1 MASQGL
7 SDAPSCVAASIL
19 KGGPGGGHLNGVR
32 VARMRCGILCLLG
45 SVGVVRTAWQVYF
58 VRVHVEMTNHH
69 ELFTRDS
76 HVVLTLVCQIV
87 SHRRQMHTSVNLMAS
102 LDDVHPDTKM
112 HTRKKRLSEL

>member
-7 SDAPSCVAASIL
+7 SDAPSCVAASFF
-19 KGGPGGGHLNGVR
+19 KGGSGGRTLEWCTCCANALRDPVFAGFGWGGSH
-32 VARMRCGILCLLG
+32 CLA
-45 SVGVVRTAWQVYF
+45 SYF

-76 HVVLTLVCQIV
+76 HVVLTLVRQTV
-87 SHRRQMHTSVNLMAS
+87 SHRRQMHTSVDLMAS

>member
-1 MASQGL
+1 MF
-7 SDAPSCVAASIL
+7 
-19 KGGPGGGHLNGVR
+19 GVR
-32 VARMRCGILCLLG
+32 VVRMRCGILCLLG

-58 VRVHVEMTNHH
+58 VRAHVEMTNHH